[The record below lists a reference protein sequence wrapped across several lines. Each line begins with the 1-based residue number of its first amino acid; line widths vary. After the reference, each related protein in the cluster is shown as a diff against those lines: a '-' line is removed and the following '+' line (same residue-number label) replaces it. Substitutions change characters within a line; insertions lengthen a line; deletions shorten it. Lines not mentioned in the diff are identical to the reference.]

1 MTGFDKDK
9 ARENLSMASDLVP
22 VVAIAIG
29 KQDLPEKLPDAM
41 AERELA
47 PRARKP
53 LEEIVIAGLPQL

>member
-1 MTGFDKDK
+1 
-9 ARENLSMASDLVP
+9 MASDLVP

-53 LEEIVIAGLPQL
+53 LEEIVIVGLPQLAVS